1 MIPLLVRAEGKLMG
15 MEWRVIDYSGEL
27 GVVTG

>member
-15 MEWRVIDYSGEL
+15 MEWRVINYFEGL
-27 GVVTG
+27 GGVIV